1 MEIKFTKGE
10 WYIDSSTDICTKE
23 DIIGNVIC
31 LAPDICCEESLKNW
45 VSNAQLISAAPD
57 MFEQLTSII
66 DGTAFDKETG
76 LIWEHR
82 LEEIRKVLNKA
93 VGSDSF

>member
-1 MEIKFTKGE
+1 METKFSKGDWVVTQTE
-10 WYIDSSTDICTKE
+10 RVECNNEIVALVYDGTAAPTACENIDYVT
-23 DIIGNVIC
+23 
-31 LAPDICCEESLKNW
+31 A
-45 VSNAQLISAAPD
+45 NANLISASPD

-93 VGSDSF
+93 VGSE

>member
-1 MEIKFTKGE
+1 METNFSKGDWVVTQTE
-10 WYIDSSTDICTKE
+10 RVECNNEIVALVYDGTAAPTACENIDFVT
-23 DIIGNVIC
+23 
-31 LAPDICCEESLKNW
+31 A
-45 VSNAQLISAAPD
+45 NANLISAAPD

>member
-1 MEIKFTKGE
+1 METEFTKG
-10 WYIDSSTDICTKE
+10 
-23 DIIGNVIC
+23 
-31 LAPDICCEESLKNW
+31 NW
-45 VSNAQLISAAPD
+45 VVTQTERVECDNQLVALIYDGTAAPTVCENIDYVTANANLVSAAPQ

-82 LEEIRKVLNKA
+82 LQEIRKVLNKA
-93 VGSDSF
+93 VGSDFF